1 MQRKLIDE
9 IKEGDINAID
19 VFDISG
25 KILLKRGTPVKTFNI
40 EKLKLYNIPFIY
52 IENDEIKVNYI
63 YEMNI
68 RAELLK
74 ILKCFYESEG
84 ENNAI
89 LKNYNIDEIKKIL
102 SYNNA
107 TGTKIIYGH
116 VFKYF
121 INEMIKCLKSDTN
134 LFYDFLDYRNLENY
148 YFFHAVNVLCISLLL
163 GYKLKLNDE
172 ELIDMG
178 VGALLYDL
186 KMLIYKFIEQKRP
199 LDDIEKEEMQQ
210 HTYLSFDTIRKIY
223 GISAKSANIAYQ
235 HHERIDGSGYPKKLK
250 GDDINLYS
258 KIVAVADVYDAL
270 INNRPFRGAYMHEEA
285 WNYINSNSNIL
296 FDSEVVNVFKKSIP
310 KFFPGDIVLL
320 NNEKQAIILYN
331 NKEDM
336 ERPAIKIIEKKER
349 DDIILNTEN
358 IINLKEN
365 KAINIIKTLQS
376 VK

>member
-1 MQRKLIDE
+1 MQRKFIDD
-9 IKEGDINAID
+9 IKEGDINEID

-25 KILLKRGTPVKTFNI
+25 KILLKRGTPVNTFSI

-52 IENDEIKVNYI
+52 IENPHIKINYI

-89 LKNYNIDEIKKIL
+89 LKNYNINEIRIFL

-107 TGTKIIYGH
+107 IGNKIVYGH
-116 VFKYF
+116 IFKYF
-121 INEMIKCLKSDTN
+121 INEMIKCLKKNED
-134 LFYDFLDYRNLENY
+134 LFYDFLDYRSCENY

-178 VGALLYDL
+178 IGALLYDL
-186 KMLIYKFIEQKRP
+186 KMLIYKFVEQKRP
-199 LDDIEKEEMQQ
+199 LDEIEKEEMQQ

-250 GDDINLYS
+250 GDDINIYS

-270 INNRPFRGAYMHEEA
+270 INHRPFRKAYMQDEA
-285 WNYINSNSNIL
+285 WNYIHTNNGIL
-296 FDSEVVNVFKKSIP
+296 FDSEVVQVFENSIP
-310 KFFPGDIVLL
+310 KYLPGDIVLL
-320 NNEKQAIILYN
+320 NNDKEAVILYN

-336 ERPAIKIIEKKER
+336 ERPIIKIIEKKER
-349 DDIILNTEN
+349 DDIIFGLGEEL
-358 IINLKEN
+358 NLKEN
-365 KAINIIKTLQS
+365 KNINIIKILHS